1 MVRCPWRQPGASRR
15 PGPAEARG
23 DECESAV
30 SGFSRTVNIDTMR
43 VMPVRYC
50 IWAVLLLLVASITAA
65 QPQGQTAA
73 QPVGR
78 TSRGYTVFLEGA
90 VVGREDVTVEF
101 TADGI
106 LIAGQ
111 GRLSGSQNVVIQR
124 VEVRYGRDWVP
135 AAYELSA
142 TVNGGDT
149 SLVTSFASGTAIT
162 KGSDGGQQ
170 VDQTD
175 KVPPRVLVLPNVFF
189 GSYEALTRRLA
200 ATQTE
205 KEFPTFA
212 GPGAQG
218 VMRLTTASVE
228 QMQVGTAT
236 LNIRRYE
243 LAYTAPRGMM
253 IVNVFTDDT
262 GALLRVQIPAQRVDV
277 MRDDLASATS
287 RTVMYSNPS
296 DEAVTIPAAGF
307 NLGATLTRPRG
318 GKPPGPGAASRLPA
332 VVLLAGAAANERD
345 GVVSG
350 VPILG
355 QLAGALAEAGF
366 VAVRYDKRGYGQS
379 GGRAESVTLADQT
392 EDALAVVRWLS
403 TRNDIDR
410 DRIAVVGHNEG
421 AWAAM
426 LAATR
431 ERRLAG
437 VVTIAA
443 PSTTGAERVLEQQR
457 HVLEQTNLPPTE
469 LVAKIELQSRINAAV
484 MSGRGWDALPP
495 EVRKQADTPW
505 FQSFL
510 MFDPARVIGD
520 IRQPILFVHGELDAE
535 VPVSH
540 VDRLG
545 ELAQKQGRSRAVAVV
560 AVRGVNHLLTPAVTG
575 DVAEYASL
583 TNRNISGD
591 AARAIS
597 EWIAKTFQSV
607 R

>member
-1 MVRCPWRQPGASRR
+1 
-15 PGPAEARG
+15 
-23 DECESAV
+23 
-30 SGFSRTVNIDTMR
+30 
-43 VMPVRYC
+43 
-50 IWAVLLLLVASITAA
+50 LLLLAASVTAA
-65 QPQGQTAA
+65 QGQGQATP

-78 TSRGYTVFLEGA
+78 TARGYTVFLEGA
-90 VVGREDVTVEF
+90 VVGREDVTVEV
-101 TADGI
+101 TADGVTI
-106 LIAGQ
+106 SGQ

-124 VEVRYGRDWVP
+124 AEVRYGRDWVP
-135 AAYELSA
+135 SAYELTA

-149 SLVTSFASGTAIT
+149 GLVTSFSNGTAIT
-162 KGSDGGQQ
+162 KGQDGGQQ
-170 VDQTD
+170 IDQTD

-189 GSYEALTRRLA
+189 GSYEALTRRLV

-205 KEFPTFA
+205 KEFPTFV
-212 GPGAQG
+212 GPAAQG
-218 VMRLTTASVE
+218 VMRLTMASVE

-243 LAYTAPRGMM
+243 LAYAGPRGMVV
-253 IVNVFTDDT
+253 VNVYTDDT
-262 GALLRVQIPAQRVDV
+262 GSLLRVNIPGQRVDV

-318 GKPPGPGAASRLPA
+318 GNPPAAGAAPRLPA
-332 VVLLAGAAANERD
+332 VVVLAGAAANERD

-355 QLAGALAEAGF
+355 QLAGAIAEAGF

-379 GGRAESVTLADQT
+379 GGRAESATLADQA

-403 TRNDIDR
+403 SRNDIDR
-410 DRIAVVGHNEG
+410 DRIAIAGHNEG

-431 ERRLAG
+431 ERRIAG

-443 PSTTGAERVLEQQR
+443 PSTTGSERVLEQQR
-457 HVLEQTNLPPTE
+457 HVLERTNLSPTE
-469 LVAKIELQSRINAAV
+469 LVAKIELQRRINAAV
-484 MSGRGWDALPP
+484 TSGRGWEALPP

-520 IRQPILFVHGELDAE
+520 IRQPILFIHGELDAE

-575 DVAEYASL
+575 DVGEYTSL
-583 TNRNISGD
+583 ANRNISAD
-591 AARAIS
+591 VTKAIG
-597 EWIAKTFQSV
+597 EWLAKTFQSV

>member
-1 MVRCPWRQPGASRR
+1 M
-15 PGPAEARG
+15 PA
-23 DECESAV
+23 
-30 SGFSRTVNIDTMR
+30 
-43 VMPVRYC
+43 RYS
-50 IWAVLLLLVASITAA
+50 IWAVLLLLAAPITA
-65 QPQGQTAA
+65 QPQAPATP

-90 VVGREDVTVEF
+90 VVGREDVTVEA

-106 LIAGQ
+106 LISGQ
-111 GRLSGSQNVVIQR
+111 GRLSGSQDVVIRR

-135 AAYELSA
+135 STYELEA

-149 SLVTSFASGTAIT
+149 GLVTSFANGMAVT
-162 KGSDGGQQ
+162 KGTDGGKPI
-170 VDQTD
+170 DQTD
-175 KVPPRVLVLPNVFF
+175 KVTPRVLVLPNVFF

-205 KEFPTFA
+205 KEFPTFV
-212 GPGAQG
+212 GPAVQG
-218 VMRLTTASVE
+218 VMRLATANVE
-228 QMQVGTAT
+228 QMQIGTAT

-243 LAYTAPRGMM
+243 LAYSGPRGVMV
-253 IVNVFTDDT
+253 VNVYTDDT
-262 GALLRVQIPAQRVDV
+262 GSLLRVNIPAQRVDV

-287 RTVMYSNPS
+287 RTVMYSNAS

-307 NLGATLTRPRG
+307 NLGATVTRPRSA
-318 GKPPGPGAASRLPA
+318 KPSGAGAASRLPA

-355 QLAGALAEAGF
+355 QLAGAVAEAGF

-379 GGRAESVTLADQT
+379 GGRAESVTLADQA

-403 TRNDIDR
+403 SRNDIDR

-426 LAATR
+426 LMATR
-431 ERRLAG
+431 ERRIAG

-443 PSTTGAERVLEQQR
+443 PSNTGAERVLEQQR
-457 HVLEQTNLPPTE
+457 HVLERTDLPPAE
-469 LVAKIELQSRINAAV
+469 RVAKIELQSRINAAV
-484 MSGRGWDALPP
+484 TSGRGWEALPP

-510 MFDPARVIGD
+510 IFDPARVIGD
-520 IRQPILFVHGELDAE
+520 IRQPVLFVHGELDAE
-535 VPVSH
+535 VPVLH

-575 DVAEYASL
+575 DVTEYASL
-583 TNRNISGD
+583 TNRSISGD
-591 AARAIS
+591 VTRAIG
-597 EWIAKTFQSV
+597 EWLAKTFQSV